1 MVLAVWDGRGCVVH
15 SFSRMLKDVR
25 VHPAAGSGARTCVLY
40 NIKALFLRNF
50 THSKCAFKVPKL
62 SVKSHGLLQ
71 SPIIERESPYDSN
84 ASEILTGSPFL
95 YPIAGQSTCRSPT
108 CIVPPYTMIVG
119 RLCRTAAIAQP
130 GIFLSHPGRDMLPS

>member
-1 MVLAVWDGRGCVVH
+1 MKAK
-15 SFSRMLKDVR
+15 FKLKEMTYVYIPPQAPGPGHACCTTSMR
-25 VHPAAGSGARTCVLY
+25 CS
-40 NIKALFLRNF
+40 
-50 THSKCAFKVPKL
+50 
-62 SVKSHGLLQ
+62 SVILPTVNAPSNPYKRISQRHENHDHQ
-71 SPIIERESPYDSN
+71 QRDSPYDSN